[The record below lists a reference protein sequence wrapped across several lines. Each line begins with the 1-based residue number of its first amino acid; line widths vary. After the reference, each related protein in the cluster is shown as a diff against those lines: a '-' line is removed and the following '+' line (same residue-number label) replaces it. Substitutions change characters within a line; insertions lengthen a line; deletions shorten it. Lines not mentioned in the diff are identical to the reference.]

1 MTLSNDKVINQINTA
16 FVSGWQN
23 IKGKKSYAGV
33 SNTHMPS
40 YAAKNINTCSG
51 GRNIQMYFMTP
62 DGRVVHCLPGYWNA
76 ADFYTQAGFA
86 VKLGN
91 LAFNKSISNADRNEK
106 FLDMHLQKA
115 HGHNYGLVEGAKLQG
130 FDVKYVK
137 NNTNDFT
144 RGSKGFVQGVKL
156 VDQVVHERMAAR
168 PFLPFEKFDA
178 REFTKLGIKRYKYD
192 FGLAGKYGSSKS
204 KEK

>member
-16 FVSGWQN
+16 FVSGWQS
-23 IKGKKSYAGV
+23 IKGKRSYAGV
-33 SNTHMPS
+33 SNTHMPTN
-40 YAAKNINTCSG
+40 AAKNINTCSG

-76 ADFYTQAGFA
+76 QDFYTQAGFA

-106 FLDMHLQKA
+106 FLDMHLLKA
-115 HGHNYGLVEGAKLQG
+115 HGHNFGLVEGAKLQG

-137 NNTNDFT
+137 NNTQDFT

-168 PFLPFEKFDA
+168 PCVPFEKFDA
-178 REFTKLGIKRYKYD
+178 HEFTKLGIKRYKYN
-192 FGLAGKYGSSKS
+192 FGLSGKYGNAK
-204 KEK
+204 KK

>member
-1 MTLSNDKVINQINTA
+1 MTLSNSKVINQINTA

-23 IKGKKSYAGV
+23 IKGKRSYAGV
-33 SNTHMPS
+33 SNTHLPS

-62 DGRVVHCLPGYWNA
+62 DARVVHCLPGFWSA

-91 LAFNKSISNADRNEK
+91 LAFNKRISNADRNEK

-115 HGHNYGLVEGAKLQG
+115 HGHSYGLVEGAQLQG

-137 NNTNDFT
+137 KNTSDFT
-144 RGSKGFVQGVKL
+144 RGDKGFVKGGIKL
-156 VDQVVHERMAAR
+156 ADQVVHERMAAR
-168 PFLPFEKFDA
+168 PFLPFEKFDTG
-178 REFTKLGIKRYKYD
+178 EFVKLGIKRYKYD
-192 FGLAGKYGSSKS
+192 FGMPGKYGNK
-204 KEK
+204 

>member
-23 IKGKKSYAGV
+23 IKGRKNYAGV

-91 LAFNKSISNADRNEK
+91 LAFNK
-106 FLDMHLQKA
+106 
-115 HGHNYGLVEGAKLQG
+115 
-130 FDVKYVK
+130 
-137 NNTNDFT
+137 
-144 RGSKGFVQGVKL
+144 
-156 VDQVVHERMAAR
+156 
-168 PFLPFEKFDA
+168 
-178 REFTKLGIKRYKYD
+178 
-192 FGLAGKYGSSKS
+192 
-204 KEK
+204 